1 MARRWFQPSLAA
13 SRCFFDRP
21 SRTALMPES
30 GGNGAPRRQTD
41 GSDAANLR
49 VKSQGAP
56 FRVTISLAGAR

>member
-21 SRTALMPES
+21 SRTTLTLES
-30 GGNGAPRRQTD
+30 GGISGLRRQTY

-49 VKSQGAP
+49 VKSHLEC
-56 FRVTISLAGAR
+56 RS